1 MIKNKKV
8 KKFISICLCMILL
21 FGMGVQQT
29 FAEGENSEVEK
40 SEEIIQDEQ
49 DVADKNITIDNE
61 QPDNQEENTEVSDT
75 ETSQEDSEQQE
86 VLEIR
91 KDEIITSM
99 DEDGNITEIESENG
113 TLEDEGISLLDGES
127 SAKIV
132 NFNTKGSAVT
142 EYQEYGTGYDGYT
155 NGMYGADAAY
165 LGDENGK
172 VKFMLSGVIGLVNP
186 GEVQVVDINQA
197 SSLSYYTVSNG
208 RLIHKIT
215 TNITKASYASS
226 LDNGPAPNYL
236 QESGTYYSYDGHYFY
251 TRENFS
257 KMIDDYNGGTR
268 TNAINAD
275 NPYYNYFQ
283 YLPLRSK
290 TAYTTD
296 QLNNVLNSK
305 IAGRTSAMT
314 NMAGTFLNYQNQ
326 YGVNALI
333 AIGVAANES
342 AWGTSNIARNKNNL
356 FGLNAVD
363 TSPGQSANTYSSVDS
378 CVKTFMETYMSK
390 RYLNPNAGVYAGGYL
405 GNKASGMNV
414 KYASDP
420 YWGEKNANIVWMID
434 KTYSNSE
441 YANYTLAVKD
451 TIGTEHT
458 NLNVRK
464 EASTSSTRI
473 HTTKKYSNQSFI
485 VLGNQNGFYKVQSD
499 GALNSERSAIS
510 DSGNYN
516 YDNMYVYVSDSY
528 VKIVLEGKN
537 GNGGNSEEISV
548 PDSVKDVLEYE
559 GYVQENGWSDSA
571 KNGQIIGTTGKNLSL
586 NAIKLNVNDLDGI
599 GIEYR
604 THISDIGWQDT
615 VKNGEQSGTAGQ
627 SNWIEAVQI
636 KLTGNNAS
644 NYDIY
649 YRSHV
654 SEIGWLDWA
663 KNGELSGTQGY
674 GYAVQAIQIVL
685 LPKGD
690 TAPGSTLVP
699 FKIGTVKMQY
709 QAHVQDIGWQTEVKN
724 GEIAGTV
731 GKNLKVEALKIR
743 LKGQEYAGDIEYSVK
758 IGGEDWQET
767 KNSDEI
773 AGTVGQNKRLE
784 AVKIELTGQMKE
796 YYNIYY
802 RVHLSDIGWLDWA
815 TNGDPAGNDGYN
827 KKIEAIQIQLVKI
840 GDTAPGSTDN
850 AYLTKGTDIIYS
862 AHVQDIGWQ
871 KSVENGSISGTTGK
885 NKQMEAIKISLD
897 NQSIDGSIRYRAH
910 VQDIG
915 WQDYVSA
922 EKIAGTVGKNK
933 PIEAISIE
941 LTGTISKDYDIY
953 YRVHAQDFGWLGWA
967 KNGENA
973 GSQGYAKHVEA
984 IQIQLVKKGESAPG
998 NTNNCFYKR

>member
-1 MIKNKKV
+1 
-8 KKFISICLCMILL
+8 
-21 FGMGVQQT
+21 
-29 FAEGENSEVEK
+29 
-40 SEEIIQDEQ
+40 
-49 DVADKNITIDNE
+49 
-61 QPDNQEENTEVSDT
+61 
-75 ETSQEDSEQQE
+75 
-86 VLEIR
+86 
-91 KDEIITSM
+91 
-99 DEDGNITEIESENG
+99 
-113 TLEDEGISLLDGES
+113 
-127 SAKIV
+127 
-132 NFNTKGSAVT
+132 
-142 EYQEYGTGYDGYT
+142 
-155 NGMYGADAAY
+155 
-165 LGDENGK
+165 
-172 VKFMLSGVIGLVNP
+172 
-186 GEVQVVDINQA
+186 
-197 SSLSYYTVSNG
+197 
-208 RLIHKIT
+208 
-215 TNITKASYASS
+215 
-226 LDNGPAPNYL
+226 
-236 QESGTYYSYDGHYFY
+236 
-251 TRENFS
+251 
-257 KMIDDYNGGTR
+257 
-268 TNAINAD
+268 
-275 NPYYNYFQ
+275 
-283 YLPLRSK
+283 
-290 TAYTTD
+290 
-296 QLNNVLNSK
+296 
-305 IAGRTSAMT
+305 MT

-654 SEIGWLDWA
+654 SEIGWLD
-663 KNGELSGTQGY
+663 LSL
-674 GYAVQAIQIVL
+674 I
-685 LPKGD
+685 
-690 TAPGSTLVP
+690 
-699 FKIGTVKMQY
+699 
-709 QAHVQDIGWQTEVKN
+709 H
-724 GEIAGTV
+724 
-731 GKNLKVEALKIR
+731 
-743 LKGQEYAGDIEYSVK
+743 
-758 IGGEDWQET
+758 
-767 KNSDEI
+767 
-773 AGTVGQNKRLE
+773 
-784 AVKIELTGQMKE
+784 
-796 YYNIYY
+796 
-802 RVHLSDIGWLDWA
+802 
-815 TNGDPAGNDGYN
+815 
-827 KKIEAIQIQLVKI
+827 
-840 GDTAPGSTDN
+840 
-850 AYLTKGTDIIYS
+850 
-862 AHVQDIGWQ
+862 
-871 KSVENGSISGTTGK
+871 ISEPT
-885 NKQMEAIKISLD
+885 
-897 NQSIDGSIRYRAH
+897 RH
-910 VQDIG
+910 
-915 WQDYVSA
+915 
-922 EKIAGTVGKNK
+922 
-933 PIEAISIE
+933 
-941 LTGTISKDYDIY
+941 
-953 YRVHAQDFGWLGWA
+953 
-967 KNGENA
+967 
-973 GSQGYAKHVEA
+973 
-984 IQIQLVKKGESAPG
+984 
-998 NTNNCFYKR
+998 